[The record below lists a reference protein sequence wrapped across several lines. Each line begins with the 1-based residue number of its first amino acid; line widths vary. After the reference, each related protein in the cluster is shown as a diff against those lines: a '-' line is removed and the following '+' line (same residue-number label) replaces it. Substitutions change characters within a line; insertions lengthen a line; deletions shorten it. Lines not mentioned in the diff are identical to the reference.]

1 MDVVDIRG
9 VRQRQRRG
17 SNSVYHIPSV
27 VGTLKL
33 ILNRNYVINYPI
45 IHITRSLQIHPSH

>member
-27 VGTLKL
+27 VGT
-33 ILNRNYVINYPI
+33 
-45 IHITRSLQIHPSH
+45 HT